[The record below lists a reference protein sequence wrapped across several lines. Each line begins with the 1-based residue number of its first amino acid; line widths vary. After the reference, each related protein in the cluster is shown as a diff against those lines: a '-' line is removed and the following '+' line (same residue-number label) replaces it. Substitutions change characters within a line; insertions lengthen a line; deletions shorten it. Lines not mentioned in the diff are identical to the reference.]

1 MTPSPAWYGLI
12 IDRTANAS
20 IEPTPTI
27 NASAWTQRDARPPTP
42 PIARRE
48 DDRLFDEMVTEHGAS
63 LCAEHAALDADL
75 AAIDAGDLT
84 RVPGLIAPL
93 HNHIDREENGLSPRP
108 WPTWTTPS
116 GTPLNNPNSWATRM
130 LGVGRRH
137 EHHPKTEWRWR
148 VRHFGNGGRTH
159 HPLRRTL
166 DRSFDPCP

>member
-27 NASAWTQRDARPPTP
+27 NASAWTQRDARPPAP

-93 HNHIDREENGLSPRP
+93 HNHIDREESGLSPRP
-108 WPTWTTPS
+108 WPTLDDTQWDTIQQPELVGNEDARRGQKARTP
-116 GTPLNNPNSWATRM
+116 P
-130 LGVGRRH
+130 
-137 EHHPKTEWRWR
+137 
-148 VRHFGNGGRTH
+148 
-159 HPLRRTL
+159 
-166 DRSFDPCP
+166 